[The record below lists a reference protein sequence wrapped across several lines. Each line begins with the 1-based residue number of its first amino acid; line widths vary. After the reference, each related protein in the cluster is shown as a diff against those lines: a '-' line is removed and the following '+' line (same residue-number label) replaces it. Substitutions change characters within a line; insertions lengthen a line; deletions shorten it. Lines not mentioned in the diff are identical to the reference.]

1 MLYHR
6 ESESRGAALHPE
18 DAISAPFPPAIG
30 RYWRKGAR
38 WTGAALH
45 YDTGYLSHSSPART
59 PIFLERKH
67 ARLHLHRQR
76 VH

>member
-38 WTGAALH
+38 RTGAALQV
-45 YDTGYLSHSSPART
+45 DTG
-59 PIFLERKH
+59 
-67 ARLHLHRQR
+67 
-76 VH
+76 